1 MKKIIISLAFLFL
14 AAVAFAQSGKQ
25 EKTDRIYKD
34 NWCTINW
41 NGSSF
46 VFNSLDTETNHIL
59 SFTLGSNKSMAIAKL
74 EKMLEWYEEAEVKE
88 SVTFKEGA
96 TDITFYKADVFK
108 MIISDGGVDFC
119 KTEYSKRL
127 EGFTFVLGEAEL
139 DKRESAHHYSLLQ
152 KKALTKPITTIAA
165 LKDPKYGD

>member
-1 MKKIIISLAFLFL
+1 MKHLILTLSVLFLF
-14 AAVAFAQSGKQ
+14 VPAFAQSAKQ
-25 EKTDRIYKD
+25 SKADRIYKD
-34 NWCTINW
+34 NWCTITW
-41 NGSSF
+41 NDSAF

-59 SFTLGSNKSMAIAKL
+59 SFTLGKNKASAIAKL

-88 SVTFKEGA
+88 SVTFREGA
-96 TDITFYKADVFK
+96 TNITFYKADVFK
-108 MIISDGGVDFC
+108 MIISDGDVEFC
-119 KTEYSKRL
+119 KSEFSKRL

-139 DKRESAHHYSLLQ
+139 DKRASAHHYSFLQ